1 MFSAVRRYLGGSSRA
16 RAAEREAVEAALR
29 VQAQRLGRILEL
41 HRDIASDGR
50 ELDAILQLVCERTEK
65 LIAAPSAAIV
75 WIEGDSFVHR
85 AGTGFMAGKVGD
97 RVPLANTLTGWAYRH
112 NQAAI
117 CNDTRSDP
125 RVGSV
130 TASRGI
136 HSIITVPLR
145 QGELIPGV
153 LVVASDQPNAFSE
166 EDVATMEL
174 ISLVVSAAISHASES
189 EAKAAQLEALGQY
202 RTVFENAPFGIV
214 RVHKDGRMEA
224 NRALVRML
232 GYSHEELATM
242 SFQEY
247 THPDDVQHNLE
258 LFREMMEGKRD
269 SYQLEKRYICK
280 DGSLLWAQ
288 VTASLERGPDG
299 QPAFAISMIENITRR
314 KAAEEE
320 LGTMVERAR
329 HAAEESGESASTALE
344 LAGKGLST
352 VDEANAAVSELS
364 ESSGLVTQAIQ
375 QLATRS
381 AEIGGIVETITGIA
395 AQTNLLALNA
405 AIEAARAGEQGRGF
419 AVVADEVRK
428 LAEGSQQAAAT
439 IASLIDEIQRETERT
454 VEVVERSWQ
463 LTQRS
468 AETAERTKS
477 SFNEIAAA
485 VERVQAHVVEIVK
498 ATNEVSAASDQGS

>member
-1 MFSAVRRYLGGSSRA
+1 
-16 RAAEREAVEAALR
+16 
-29 VQAQRLGRILEL
+29 
-41 HRDIASDGR
+41 
-50 ELDAILQLVCERTEK
+50 
-65 LIAAPSAAIV
+65 
-75 WIEGDSFVHR
+75 
-85 AGTGFMAGKVGD
+85 
-97 RVPLANTLTGWAYRH
+97 
-112 NQAAI
+112 
-117 CNDTRSDP
+117 
-125 RVGSV
+125 
-130 TASRGI
+130 
-136 HSIITVPLR
+136 
-145 QGELIPGV
+145 
-153 LVVASDQPNAFSE
+153 
-166 EDVATMEL
+166 
-174 ISLVVSAAISHASES
+174 
-189 EAKAAQLEALGQY
+189 
-202 RTVFENAPFGIV
+202 
-214 RVHKDGRMEA
+214 
-224 NRALVRML
+224 
-232 GYSHEELATM
+232 M